1 MEAACVSDR
10 VLGVT
15 GYVCLFILDRRKFVK
30 KGDTISCILFPHIS
44 TGFLMLKQNEVH
56 FQNRV
61 FRRNNRLDAYTKSHT
76 SDGFYIPFSPFY
88 SLILPSRLEHES

>member
-1 MEAACVSDR
+1 
-10 VLGVT
+10 
-15 GYVCLFILDRRKFVK
+15 
-30 KGDTISCILFPHIS
+30 
-44 TGFLMLKQNEVH
+44 MLKQNEVH